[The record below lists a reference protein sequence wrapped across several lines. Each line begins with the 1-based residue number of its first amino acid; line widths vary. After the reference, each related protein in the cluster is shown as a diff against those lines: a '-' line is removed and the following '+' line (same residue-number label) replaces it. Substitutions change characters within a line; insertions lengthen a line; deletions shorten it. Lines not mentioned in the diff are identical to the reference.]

1 MKRFIIAITGASGAI
16 YAKRLFDYL
25 QHRAELHLVVSDRG
39 WELVKLE
46 LGINRE
52 YFKKSSVTIYRN
64 SCMDVGIASGSFPAD
79 GMVIVPASM
88 GTIGRIAS
96 GVSETVIERAAD
108 VCLKERVKLVV
119 VPRET
124 PLSTIHLRN
133 LTLLDQAGAL
143 ILPASPGF
151 YNKPQGIGD
160 LVDFV
165 VARILKQLGVDQDLI
180 PSYKPE

>member
-1 MKRFIIAITGASGAI
+1 
-16 YAKRLFDYL
+16 
-25 QHRAELHLVVSDRG
+25 
-39 WELVKLE
+39 
-46 LGINRE
+46 
-52 YFKKSSVTIYRN
+52 
-64 SCMDVGIASGSFPAD
+64 MDVGIASGSFPAD